1 MSKFGTINVKVSDHF
16 TSDQLA
22 DFATLHH
29 ITYEQ
34 ATSLAKEM
42 LYRKAYNCL
51 RNKTPEVKAVRKAYN
66 QKRHE
71 LSKAL
76 RTLR

>member
-1 MSKFGTINVKVSDHF
+1 MSKFGTINVDVYEHF

-22 DFATLHH
+22 SFAELHG

-42 LYRKAYNCL
+42 LYRKAYNGL
-51 RNKTPEVKAVRKAYN
+51 RNKTPEVRAKRKEYN

-71 LSKAL
+71 LSKSLRAL
-76 RTLR
+76 R